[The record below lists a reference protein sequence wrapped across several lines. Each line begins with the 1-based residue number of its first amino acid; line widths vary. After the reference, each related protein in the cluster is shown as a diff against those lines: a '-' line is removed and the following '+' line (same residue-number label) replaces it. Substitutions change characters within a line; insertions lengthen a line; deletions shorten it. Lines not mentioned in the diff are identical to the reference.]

1 MSARVWSSGVHG
13 PLSLRPCLFLAFL
26 GRTSQPARV
35 VRGRTK
41 EGEMRAAPCACV
53 PKEVR
58 GPIAGSSYMR
68 ELPPRSTHLA
78 SRIRF
83 YNLKGQDAMTSKS
96 DRIKK
101 QQAQRLWLY
110 QVLTSICSILGWTVH
125 ILMSKHVKG

>member
-26 GRTSQPARV
+26 GRTSQPGV

-41 EGEMRAAPCACV
+41 EGEMRAAPCVCV

-68 ELPPRSTHLA
+68 ELPPRSSHLA

-96 DRIKK
+96 DRIKSSRHK
-101 QQAQRLWLY
+101 DHGFIKFWPQLAVY
-110 QVLTSICSILGWTVH
+110 
-125 ILMSKHVKG
+125 

>member
-26 GRTSQPARV
+26 GRTSQPAV

-83 YNLKGQDAMTSKS
+83 YNLKGRDARTSKS
-96 DRIKK
+96 DQIKK
-101 QQAQRLWLY
+101 QQAQRPWLY
-110 QVLTSICSILGWTVH
+110 LVLTSISRMLGWTSH
-125 ILMSKHVKG
+125 ISMFKKVEG

>member
-1 MSARVWSSGVHG
+1 MSI
-13 PLSLRPCLFLAFL
+13 LSISWAD
-26 GRTSQPARV
+26 QPASHGGV

-68 ELPPRSTHLA
+68 ELPPRSTYLA

-83 YNLKGQDAMTSKS
+83 YNLKGQDAMTGKS
-96 DRIKK
+96 DQIKK

-125 ILMSKHVKG
+125 ILMSKNVKG